1 MEVMK
6 QRCSHRLIKRPSKM
20 PQGGSGGSQTAER
33 QDVPPP
39 EPELKEGVKH
49 LPGKT
54 EVRESSTDSHQPWG
68 GGWGAWGWC
77 SPVSSEREHT

>member
-20 PQGGSGGSQTAER
+20 PQGGSGGSQTAAR
-33 QDVPPP
+33 QDVLPP

-49 LPGKT
+49 LQSEGELHRFP
-54 EVRESSTDSHQPWG
+54 STM
-68 GGWGAWGWC
+68 GWGMGGVGLVLF
-77 SPVSSEREHT
+77 S